1 MPSCGGR
8 HRAPGNPLPSTLP
21 EQSRTNPL
29 LACNNTTIDN
39 FVVADNLKLQTKIGD
54 QMEDSILQSMWERSL
69 SSNLTLSITENH
81 TEPNDHKK
89 KTVKNTIDNMKA
101 NDNNT
106 VPRAQEPNSKKINT
120 AGIDRKVTFDITKN
134 KMPATKECTNTVRE
148 SSRP

>member
-1 MPSCGGR
+1 M
-8 HRAPGNPLPSTLP
+8 
-21 EQSRTNPL
+21 
-29 LACNNTTIDN
+29 
-39 FVVADNLKLQTKIGD
+39 VADNLKLQTKIGD